1 MYCNDSDL
9 FLLQLST
16 VMELLEG
23 AFYGMDLL
31 KLHSV
36 TTKLLN
42 RVDNIEKVCYLT
54 PIGISEWAVI
64 ACIAYSRVP

>member
-1 MYCNDSDL
+1 MMIL
-9 FLLQLST
+9 TTVILLLQLST
-16 VMELLEG
+16 IMELLEG

-42 RVDNIEKVCYLT
+42 RVDNIEKVCLLT
-54 PIGISEWAVI
+54 LIRISQ
-64 ACIAYSRVP
+64 S